1 MTSNRIAAGY
11 SAARDRLKEA
21 MKHNHGNYLPD
32 GYVPVRRGDANAFL
46 ELIQKGTMWEAGNI
60 SNTDREVWRAPAE
73 AGLEAYADSVKI
85 TAEGLVALCRGGFCI
100 QGTVAE
106 WHSWFACHPDHQPVK
121 AEGEPINGKPISIHG
136 EAIHTELP
144 SNLGRLTHPDDIEQG
159 ASEEAR
165 YILGKLLPEWTALFL
180 SKNKGYRN
188 VESLGLRGY
197 FVDLN
202 RKIGKLK
209 SVWWE
214 GERLDHEGDREVA
227 LDMIGHLL
235 LAIAWAD
242 NNIDGY
248 RPEGSLTGPTE
259 SGSGWTNGAVFAPLT
274 HERYEND
281 GAWDALPPKIQDALR
296 ALAYGHEVVSTPS
309 LRQVTND
316 FIPPKGIF

>member
-1 MTSNRIAAGY
+1 MSNNRIAAGY
-11 SAARDRLKEA
+11 RAAMDRISKTLSHE
-21 MKHNHGNYLPD
+21 HGSFLPD
-32 GYVPVRRGDANAFL
+32 GYVPVRRADANALL
-46 ELIQKGTMWEAGNI
+46 EI
-60 SNTDREVWRAPAE
+60 
-73 AGLEAYADSVKI
+73 GLQAVRDE
-85 TAEGLVALCRGGFCI
+85 E
-100 QGTVAE
+100 
-106 WHSWFACHPDHQPVK
+106 K
-121 AEGEPINGKPISIHG
+121 ASGGKPIAIHG

-144 SNLGRLTHPDDIEQG
+144 LNPGRLIEAGPAVEQG
-159 ASEEAR
+159 ASEEAH
-165 YILGKLLPEWTALFL
+165 YILGKLLPEWTAMFL

-209 SVWWE
+209 SAWWE
-214 GERLDHEGDREVA
+214 QESLEHEGDREVA

-235 LAIAWAD
+235 LAVAWAD

-259 SGSGWTNGAVFAPLT
+259 SGSGWTNGALFAPLT
-274 HERYEND
+274 HEPHEND
-281 GAWDALPPKIQDALR
+281 AAWDAMPPKIQEALQ

-309 LRQVTND
+309 LRQVAND